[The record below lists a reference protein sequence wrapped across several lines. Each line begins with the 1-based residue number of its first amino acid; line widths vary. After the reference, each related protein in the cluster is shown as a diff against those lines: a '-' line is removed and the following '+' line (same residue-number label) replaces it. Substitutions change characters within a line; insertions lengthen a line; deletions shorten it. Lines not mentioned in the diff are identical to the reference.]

1 MEDHDLPFAH
11 SSYGCMAYHMPDLTD
26 IDLGRPARRLRV
38 DTLSRLRW
46 LAVAGQAAAVLF
58 TCYGLGFPLPLVGCL
73 LVVAAS
79 GLVNIGLRLRFPVSH
94 RLDDTPATILLGY
107 DLLQLSALLF
117 LTGGL
122 ENPFAMLFLAPVMIS
137 AASLSP
143 MRTLLLGTLTVVS
156 ATILVNWH
164 LPLPWRPGEQLHLP
178 FLFSTGIWVAIV
190 LGVAF
195 IGIYA
200 SRVAEEARQL
210 SDALAATELVLMR
223 EQHLSQLDGLAAAA
237 AHELGTPLATITLV
251 VREMLQSTLK
261 PDGKSA
267 DGQLID
273 DLHLLDQEVK
283 RCRTILSKIAS
294 LGAEKAGPL
303 EEMSLSHLLED
314 VVGPQRNFG
323 VAVKVIPSGAGSQPV
338 CRRNPGILYGLGN
351 LIENAIDFARSEV
364 AVEAF
369 WSAEAVQLIIHDDG
383 PGFPSDILARIGEPY
398 VTTRGFGR
406 RPKSDERTG
415 LGLGLFIAKTF
426 LERSGA
432 TVVTSNVA
440 APGSGA
446 IVTVSWPRDVFESER
461 HRGAGARRSPVL
473 FFRAP

>member
-1 MEDHDLPFAH
+1 
-11 SSYGCMAYHMPDLTD
+11 MPDLTE

-58 TCYGLGFPLPLVGCL
+58 IHFGLGFPLPLVWCL

-79 GLVNIGLRLRFPVSH
+79 GFVNIGLRLRFPVSH

-107 DLLQLSALLF
+107 DLIQLSVLLF

-122 ENPFAMLFLAPVMIS
+122 ENPFSMLFLAPVMIS

-143 MRTLLLGTLTVVS
+143 MRTLLLGTLTGLA

-164 LPLPWRPGEQLHLP
+164 LPLPWLPGQGLHLP
-178 FLFSTGIWVAIV
+178 FLFSAGVWVAIV

-195 IGIYA
+195 TGIYA

-251 VREMLQSTLK
+251 VREMLQMTK
-261 PDGKSA
+261 KA
-267 DGQLID
+267 DVKTTDIQVVD
-273 DLHLLDQEVK
+273 DLKLLDQEVE

-294 LGAEKAGPL
+294 LGGERAGPL
-303 EEMSLSHLLED
+303 EEMSLSHLLEE

-323 VAVKVIPSGAGSQPV
+323 VAVRVIPSGAGPQPV
-338 CRRNPGILYGLGN
+338 CRRNPGIIYGLGN
-351 LIENAIDFARSEV
+351 LVENAIDFARSEV
-364 AVEAF
+364 TVEAF
-369 WSAEAVQLIIHDDG
+369 WSVEAVQIIIRDDG
-383 PGFPSDILARIGEPY
+383 PGFSSDILPRVGEPY
-398 VTTRGFGR
+398 VTTKASR
-406 RPKSDERTG
+406 RAKAEEGAG

-426 LERSGA
+426 FERSGA
-432 TVVTSNVA
+432 TINTANAA
-440 APGSGA
+440 APGAGA
-446 IVTVSWPRDVFESER
+446 IVTVSWPRGVFERER
-461 HRGAGARRSPVL
+461 NRGPGLRRSPVL
-473 FFRAP
+473 FSPAR